1 MSTKCCTTIN
11 TIEERIKL
19 VAVLNK
25 KWLNLPNTVSLIRI
39 VLIPVLV
46 LMLMDIKVIS
56 DPDRNALWSYITATL
71 FALLALTDT
80 LDGYLARKYQQ
91 VTALG
96 KLIDPVADKLL
107 FTAALVMLIPLER
120 IPAWIVVILLGRDLA
135 VTGLRLV
142 AISEGKE
149 IPVSGFGK
157 SKTTF
162 TAIAV
167 TALISHH
174 RPWDIFSM
182 HTLGMLV
189 LWIALILSVG
199 SGIDYSRQFY
209 HVMTQGEKK

>member
-1 MSTKCCTTIN
+1 MTI
-11 TIEERIKL
+11 KS
-19 VAVLNK
+19 K
-25 KWLNLPNTVSLIRI
+25 KWLNLPNTVSLIR
-39 VLIPVLV
+39 VALIPILV
-46 LMLMDIKVIS
+46 LMLIEIKVIPH
-56 DPDRNALWSYITATL
+56 PDRNAFWSYITATL

-91 VTALG
+91 VTAFG

-120 IPAWIVVILLGRDLA
+120 IPAWMVVVLLGRDLA

-142 AISEGKE
+142 AASEGRE

-162 TAIAV
+162 TAIAT
-167 TALISHH
+167 TALMAHH
-174 RPWDIFSM
+174 HPWNLFSM
-182 HTLGMLV
+182 HLLGMLV

-209 HVMTQGEKK
+209 RVMTQGEKK